1 MLRVFT
7 NLNCFE
13 MLLVFPSNPRITS
26 LYPDIRQFKC
36 WGPVIK
42 VLNKVV
48 MDCFGINLFIWWGAT
63 ILGPEKKFKSMGR
76 FGCFVSRKT
85 SRMVYG
91 LVNSIK
97 TYYVSLYEG
106 HTKSEYIHSE
116 MISMLHSC
124 ITTRRSS
131 VQMHWVVGAFTVP
144 AWLLSGFSRLF
155 LQSQSMQLM
164 GLV

>member
-1 MLRVFT
+1 MLWVFT

-26 LYPDIRQFKC
+26 LYLDIRQFNC

-42 VLNKVV
+42 VINKVV

-63 ILGPEKKFKSMGR
+63 ILGPEKSSNQWA
-76 FGCFVSRKT
+76 V
-85 SRMVYG
+85 MVA
-91 LVNSIK
+91 LFQ
-97 TYYVSLYEG
+97 EG

-124 ITTRRSS
+124 ITTRKSS

-144 AWLLSGFSRLF
+144 AWLLSGYSRLF
-155 LQSQSMQLM
+155 LQSQSMKLM